1 VIFFSLFGNCRMFVM
16 IPINQSCFQSGHGK
30 CIVKQG
36 LTWILDR
43 LRLTVVY
50 VPLPGCTDS
59 SAERLE
65 ENRCRQMSLYQTRHV
80 FLFLFL
86 MRRRMHIEN
95 CVWNFRILFHFDSQF
110 GRLSINEW
118 FQFIPGAG
126 KHIVVINQ
134 LDFFPI
140 PLLQ

>member
-1 VIFFSLFGNCRMFVM
+1 MIFFSLFGNCRMFVM

-65 ENRCRQMSLYQTRHV
+65 ENRCRQMSLSNQT
-80 FLFLFL
+80 
-86 MRRRMHIEN
+86 
-95 CVWNFRILFHFDSQF
+95 CVS
-110 GRLSINEW
+110 
-118 FQFIPGAG
+118 
-126 KHIVVINQ
+126 V
-134 LDFFPI
+134 
-140 PLLQ
+140 PLLDEKENAYRKLRMEFQDSFPFRQSIWSCIYKRVVSIHSGSWEAYRCHKLA